1 MTDIPVCKLCDCA
14 PLPAGQLGEDVFVR
28 HTENSCPVNSKRI
41 FKVNEWTALMGDQT
55 QAIANKVCRD
65 IPNRF
70 TVCIV
75 LEKDAGYVEL
85 WRGNHERFELDCDGG
100 IEDQIENAMA
110 VAMGEQQ

>member
-1 MTDIPVCKLCDCA
+1 MADFPKCKLCGARPVIFSSGRLFHPVTAKDC
-14 PLPAGQLGEDVFVR
+14 PI
-28 HTENSCPVNSKRI
+28 ENSKTM
-41 FKVNEWTALMGDQT
+41 EQDQWTALMGDQI

-65 IPNRF
+65 IPDRF